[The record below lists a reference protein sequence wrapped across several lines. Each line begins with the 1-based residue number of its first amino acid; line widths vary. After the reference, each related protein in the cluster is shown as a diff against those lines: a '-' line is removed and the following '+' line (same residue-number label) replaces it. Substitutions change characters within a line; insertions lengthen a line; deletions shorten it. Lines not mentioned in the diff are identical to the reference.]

1 MENNMIKTFDLSGKI
16 VLITGGYG
24 HLGKAITD
32 SLAQHGARVYVLAR
46 DKNKF
51 DEAFGVI
58 GPDSEK
64 IRFAECDIASTESI
78 QSAFESVIAKEG
90 VIDVLINNA
99 FYLSGKDP
107 FSMTD
112 DQWSESMDGTLNSVF
127 RCIREVIPFIRKSKS
142 GRIINVASMYG
153 MVAPDVNIYND
164 NPEMLNPPNY
174 GAAKA
179 GVIQLTKYYAGL
191 LGPEGITV
199 NVVSPGPFPSPK
211 VQEKTGFIG
220 ELNKRTM
227 LGRIG
232 KPEELAGIFVYL
244 ASDASGFMT
253 GQNLPVDG
261 GWTAR

>member
-1 MENNMIKTFDLSGKI
+1 MIQTFDLSGKI

-24 HLGKAITD
+24 HLGRAITQ
-32 SLAQHGARVYVLAR
+32 SLAYHGARVYVLAR

-51 DEAFGVI
+51 NTAFGFT
-58 GPDSEK
+58 GPDSDK
-64 IRFAECDIASTESI
+64 IRFAECDIASTDSI
-78 QSAFESVIAKEG
+78 QKAFESVMSKEG

-99 FYLSGKDP
+99 FYLSGRDP

-112 DQWSESMDGTLNSVF
+112 EQWSESMDGTLNSVF
-127 RCIREVIPFIRKSKS
+127 RCIREVIPIIRKSKN

-153 MVAPDVNIYND
+153 MVAPDLSIYKD

-179 GVIQLTKYYAGL
+179 AVIQLTKYYAGL

-211 VQEKTGFIG
+211 VQEKSGFVD

-232 KPEELAGIFVYL
+232 EPEELAGIFVYL
-244 ASDASGFMT
+244 ASNASGYMT